1 MDPSFQ
7 EFTLLGYYFKESHT
21 CIAPLLQKEVSI
33 IAHNEYSN
41 STLWT
46 DKGAIK
52 IMGLAYKFFIVY
64 TIAEHSF
71 CDRAWGAI

>member
-1 MDPSFQ
+1 MTP
-7 EFTLLGYYFKESHT
+7 HT
-21 CIAPLLQKEVSI
+21 LLQKESSI

-41 STLWT
+41 STLLT

-64 TIAEHSF
+64 RNIAS
-71 CDRAWGAI
+71 AWSID